1 MIKKKD
7 IIKRSIWIAGETLTD
22 LWTYDAEF
30 DVYVSKIFAIE
41 TLRFHKDGSIDTEMH
56 YYMTNLRGV
65 KALAKNL
72 LNTVREHWSIENKLH
87 HIKDR
92 SWNEDKHYLKR
103 GNLPEMF
110 SGLLSIALNCLRL
123 WFNDT
128 RSFVQ
133 RAYFCADNLR
143 FTCEKLR
150 AT

>member
-7 IIKRSIWIAGETLTD
+7 IIKRSIWIADETFTD
-22 LWTYDAEF
+22 LWTYDAGF
-30 DVYVSKIFAIE
+30 DVCVSKIFAIE
-41 TLRFHKDGSIDTEMH
+41 TVRFHKDGSSESEIR
-56 YYMTNLRGV
+56 YYMTNLRGE
-65 KALAKNL
+65 KTLAKNL

-123 WFNDT
+123 WFNDK

-133 RAYFCADNLR
+133 RAYFCADNFS